1 MEVTFLF
8 TLLTSSEAELQESA
22 CKAHFSIDIEEEVFE
37 DEIIQLVGYIKQ
49 HATEAVSPPA
59 CLRRVGE
66 GGIP

>member
-1 MEVTFLF
+1 VASLF
-8 TLLTSSEAELQESA
+8 TLLISSEAELRESA
-22 CKAHFSIDIEEEVFE
+22 CKAHFSIEIEEEVFE

-59 CLRRVGE
+59 CLRRIRE